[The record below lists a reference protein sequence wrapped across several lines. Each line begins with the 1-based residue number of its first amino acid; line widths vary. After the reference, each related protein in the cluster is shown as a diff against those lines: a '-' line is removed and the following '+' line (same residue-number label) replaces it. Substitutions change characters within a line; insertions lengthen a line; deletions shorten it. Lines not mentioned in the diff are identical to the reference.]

1 MNVLVCEVE
10 DIMMTAIR
18 FRLEKNGFNMV
29 PVNDGKEAL
38 AKIEQGEV
46 DLAIVGTHSENISA
60 AEIVKYVRQVM
71 KSDLPIIVVANIEEG
86 DTILEL
92 LDAGAND
99 FSLRPFKP
107 MELILRLTQVLKI
120 HKTA

>member
-29 PVNDGKEAL
+29 PAANGEEAI
-38 AKIEQGEV
+38 AKIENGEV

-60 AEIVKYVRQVM
+60 SDVLHHVRKVLN
-71 KSDLPIIVVANIEEG
+71 SDLPIIVVANLEEG
-86 DTILEL
+86 NTIIEL

-107 MELILRLTQVLKI
+107 MELIIRLTQVLKGQ
-120 HKTA
+120 KTT